1 MQYFDDV
8 PFSKECLVE
17 LSQDDFPLTHK
28 CAKHFQ
34 NDDPVV
40 IRILHDQEI
49 NHPLAIMMFEEKTSE
64 NIHIYS
70 LEVHPNCRYNFYGR
84 RMIDRLKEN
93 HTYIDLTTL
102 PESKIFYEKRGF
114 NEEEDGHM
122 VWRKPV
128 LNRG

>member
-70 LEVHPNCRYNFYGR
+70 LEVHPKCRYNFYGR
-84 RMIDRLKEN
+84 RMIDKLKEN
-93 HTYIDLTTL
+93 
-102 PESKIFYEKRGF
+102 RC
-114 NEEEDGHM
+114 
-122 VWRKPV
+122 RKARYFMKSV
-128 LNRG
+128 VSTKKKMDTWSGENKF